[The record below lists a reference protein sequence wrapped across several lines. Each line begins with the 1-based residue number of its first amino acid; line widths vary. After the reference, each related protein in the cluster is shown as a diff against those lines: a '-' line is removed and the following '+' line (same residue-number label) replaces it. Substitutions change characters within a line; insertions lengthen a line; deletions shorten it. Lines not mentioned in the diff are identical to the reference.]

1 MEATVQPAELEQVF
15 RENVRSRRKELG
27 LTQAELAERMSV
39 SAPYVNQLE
48 RDRGSPPQLD
58 TVAKVAEALET
69 TPGALLT
76 PGIFSSQPA

>member
-1 MEATVQPAELEQVF
+1 MESLLQPAELEHVF

-27 LTQAELAERMSV
+27 LTQAELAARLKV
-39 SAPYVNQLE
+39 TQPYVNQLE
-48 RDRGSPPQLD
+48 RDKGSPPQLD
-58 TVAKVAEALET
+58 TVARVAEALET